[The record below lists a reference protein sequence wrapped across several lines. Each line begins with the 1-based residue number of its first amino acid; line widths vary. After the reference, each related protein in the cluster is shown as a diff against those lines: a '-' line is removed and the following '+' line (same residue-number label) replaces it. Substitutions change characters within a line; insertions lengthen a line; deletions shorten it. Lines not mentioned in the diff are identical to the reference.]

1 MREKKSQNLKR
12 DQLIAKTPRE
22 TAISEIQDAIF
33 EAHHSSLLCQFE
45 TSKKLE
51 AIKNDNFRQMQ
62 QYFNDKN
69 LANARLKFKIRSKMV
84 DKIPGN
90 FKNRYKYSEEGL
102 NCSDCKVEMTQDHCS
117 ICPARAD
124 MREGLDMS
132 SLDDAVIYFR
142 RYLTL
147 KKK

>member
-1 MREKKSQNLKR
+1 MSKQ
-12 DQLIAKTPRE
+12 
-22 TAISEIQDAIF
+22 EIQDAIF

-51 AIKNDNFRQMQ
+51 AIKNDNFRQIQ
-62 QYFNDKN
+62 EYFNDKN
-69 LANARLKFKIRSKMV
+69 LANARLKFNIRSKMV

-117 ICPARAD
+117 ICPARSD
-124 MREGLDMS
+124 IREGLDMS
-132 SLDDAVIYFR
+132 SLDDAVMIPES
-142 RYLTL
+142 
-147 KKK
+147 